1 MKRLAILLSTT
12 LALGALPAYAS
23 GGDLQRVK
31 PNGWAGALIG
41 HPYAPSTRGLFG
53 IPDLEGKHFR
63 FNQDNATVFQGLG
76 HDVGI
81 MEWFW
86 PGYQV
91 RPQLRQTLTKV
102 PATND
107 YLKQY
112 EEQIGPAATVGGVG
126 NGLWLAGALATVA
139 SVFVGPMEN
148 IASSPLLWGG
158 LGAAVLGQI
167 MVRAV
172 SPMMFLPAIDNL
184 DKAIDT
190 YNGRQAVGPSSDGA
204 LAAGKH

>member
-1 MKRLAILLSTT
+1 MKLLAAVLTT
-12 LALGALPAYAS
+12 SLVLGANPAYATD
-23 GGDLQRVK
+23 GELQRVK

-41 HPYAPSTRGLFG
+41 HPYAPSVRGLFG
-53 IPDLEGKHFR
+53 MPDLEGKHFR
-63 FNQDNATVFQGLG
+63 FNQDNGTVFQGLG
-76 HDVGI
+76 HDVAI

-91 RPQLRQTLTKV
+91 RPQLRQTLAKV
-102 PATND
+102 PASHD

-112 EEQIGPAATVGGVG
+112 EEQIGPAATIGGVG

-158 LGAAVLGQI
+158 LGAAVLGQV
-167 MVRAV
+167 MARAV

-190 YNGRQAVGPSSDGA
+190 YNGRQAHAPGPDTA
-204 LAAGKH
+204 LVTGSR